1 MPTVST
7 RTLNILAAI
16 VWYGGGLV
24 LLLKSGSLLRE
35 ATALHPE
42 LFWPAVALSLGLAIG
57 GVKARYLFSR
67 SCRKNLS
74 RISTLEEPKF
84 WQFFRPRMFF
94 FLAVMISG
102 GATLS
107 RLAQDN
113 YLLLCGVAALDLT
126 IAVALLGSSYVFW
139 QQRAFAG

>member
-1 MPTVST
+1 MLTVST

-16 VWYGGGLV
+16 VWYGGGIV

-42 LFWPAVALSLGLAIG
+42 LFWPAISLILGLVIG
-57 GVKARYLFSR
+57 GIKAKYLFSH
-67 SCRKNLS
+67 SCRKNLF
-74 RISTLEEPKF
+74 RISTLDDPKF

-94 FLAVMISG
+94 FLALMISA

-107 RLAQDN
+107 RVAQQN
-113 YLLLCGVAALDLT
+113 YLLLCVVAALDLT

-139 QQRAFAG
+139 QQKAFAG